1 MSGPER
7 SDAKRKGLKR
17 KRPLVGWREWVS
29 LPELGID
36 RIKVKIDTGAR
47 TSALHAFRIRPFVRE
62 GRPHVRFIV
71 HPRQRRRTPE
81 VLCEALVIDER
92 VVTSSTGESQHRYVV
107 QTRLS
112 LGEAIWPIELTLTDR
127 DEMSFRMLLGRQAL
141 RGRLLVDPGSSFR
154 FGGRKPKRRTQ
165 GEGPAR

>member
-1 MSGPER
+1 MPEKEPTR
-7 SDAKRKGLKR
+7 AKK

-62 GRPHVRFIV
+62 GRPYVRFFV

-81 VLCEALVIDER
+81 VLCEAPVIDER
-92 VVTSSTGESQHRYVV
+92 IVTSSSGESQHRYVV
-107 QTRLS
+107 RTRLA
-112 LGEAIWPIELTLTDR
+112 LGEAAWPIELTLTDR
-127 DEMSFRMLLGRQAL
+127 DEMSFRMLLGRQAV

-154 FGGRKPKRRTQ
+154 FGGLKQKSRA
-165 GEGPAR
+165 GN